1 MYIYIYM
8 HIYTSFIY
16 ISYMYRYLYIYIYKC
31 IHIHIKMLH
40 FIIFYRFISVGC
52 CLQEFWSRDVVVNT
66 SAKLHSSKSVLRFK
80 KVCTQVQILLVEC
93 RRFLQWWK
101 SLTVVPAGNN
111 RLRAF
116 CRSTIPQRQLI
127 IIIII
132 IIIEIMTVIYLEDM
146 TSSR

>member
-1 MYIYIYM
+1 M

-66 SAKLHSSKSVLRFK
+66 SAKLHSSKSVLRFQNLTRGVSK
-80 KVCTQVQILLVEC
+80 IFAMVKISDSGSS
-93 RRFLQWWK
+93 WK
-101 SLTVVPAGNN
+101 
-111 RLRAF
+111 
-116 CRSTIPQRQLI
+116 
-127 IIIII
+127 
-132 IIIEIMTVIYLEDM
+132 
-146 TSSR
+146 